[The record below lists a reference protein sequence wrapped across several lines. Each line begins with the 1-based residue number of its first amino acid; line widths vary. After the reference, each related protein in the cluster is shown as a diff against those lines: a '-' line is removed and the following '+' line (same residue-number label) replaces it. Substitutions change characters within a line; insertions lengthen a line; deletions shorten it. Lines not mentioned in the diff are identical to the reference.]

1 MLTQSNKIDFNGQH
15 FYVGLDVH
23 LKSWKVSIMTEKLTL
38 KTFSQDPNPELL
50 HRYLVK
56 NFPNG
61 IYHSAY
67 EAGFCGYWIHNK
79 LTALGIDSI
88 VVNPADIP
96 TTDKEKVNKT
106 DKRDSKKIARSLRN
120 GDLKGIHVSSLKTL
134 EDRCLVRMR
143 RTLAK
148 DLTRNKNRIK
158 SFLYFHGIDMPEAFS
173 KSATHWSKRFMNWL
187 RSLEFNESS
196 AKKTLALLIDESQHL
211 RLTTLNAI
219 REIREL
225 AQSEEYCN
233 LVRLLRTIPGIGT
246 LTAMIILTEIETI
259 SRFSNFDQLCSFIG
273 LIPSTNSSGEK
284 EVTGEITHRGN
295 NFLMSIIIESA
306 WIASRWDLVLNK
318 SFHDYCK
325 RMEPNKAIIRI
336 ARKLLNRIRFVLK
349 NNQPYVC
356 SFIK

>member
-1 MLTQSNKIDFNGQH
+1 MLTQSNKIDFSGQH

-23 LKSWKVSIMTEKLTL
+23 LKSWKVSIMAEKLTL

-50 HRYLVK
+50 HHYLVK

-79 LTALGIDSI
+79 LKALGIDSI

-106 DKRDSKKIARSLRN
+106 DKRDSKKIAKSLRN

-134 EDRCLVRMR
+134 EDRCLVRTRGTIM
-143 RTLAK
+143 K

-158 SFLYFHGIDMPEAFS
+158 SFLYFHGIEIPETFTHS
-173 KSATHWSKRFMNWL
+173 SNHWSKRFMNWL
-187 RSLEFNESS
+187 RSIELVEYS
-196 AKKTLALLIDESQHL
+196 ARKSLNLIIDESEHL
-211 RLTTLNAI
+211 RLIILDATMGI
-219 REIREL
+219 KEL
-225 AQSEEYCN
+225 SHSETYVNRIKLLQS
-233 LVRLLRTIPGIGT
+233 IPGIGI

-259 SRFSNFDQLCSFIG
+259 DRFDSFDKLCSFIG
-273 LIPSTNSSGEK
+273 LVPTMHSSGEK
-284 EVTGEITHRGN
+284 EMIGEITHRGN
-295 NFLMSIIIESA
+295 NFLRSAIVESA
-306 WIASRWDLVLNK
+306 WVAARKDMALNK
-318 SFHDYCK
+318 SYHDYCK

-336 ARKLLNRIRFVLK
+336 ARKLLNRIRYVLK
-349 NNQPYVC
+349 NNEPYNYCVV
-356 SFIK
+356 K